1 MPDKVSTEYITHRFE
16 TKLKRIASRTL
27 TCPFP
32 AYEALVYG
40 KLSKSFDARSIKSHV
55 EDHVKDFNR

>member
-1 MPDKVSTEYITHRFE
+1 MPDKVSTEYITYRFE
-16 TKLKRIASRTL
+16 TKLTQRFPDVSL
-27 TCPFP
+27 PVP